1 MKHINQFKK
10 ILSHQDTYVYLI
22 SGVLS
27 LQLLDFAYGSI
38 GLMLFSTICLINAFL
53 HKTTFNKS
61 MIFPLVYF
69 LSAAISLLWSFD
81 NETVL
86 INFQKI
92 LPFFFIPFSFS
103 FIKPLNRKDIEK
115 ALKILSRIQALYIL
129 LLLMNAILKYSNNAD
144 VFFYHE
150 LSSLFDLNAIYLSS
164 FLLLSYVFLL
174 MRKTKSKLDYCILFL
189 LFITLI
195 LLSSKLIFAILILVS
210 LTKGLMHFKK
220 PISKL
225 IFITSTVFSVIII
238 LNNTKISERISQELN
253 SSFEEVLTLK
263 KFNNVYLW
271 TGSSIRLFQGRVFLE
286 MLQEDK
292 KYLFGYGFN
301 STQERI
307 TAKHIQFG
315 LYPGFYKYNFH
326 NQYLQTT
333 AELGFVGLFVLVA
346 MFISFFSRALNSISI
361 WPLMIGAIFLI
372 LFLTESYLVRQRGIV
387 YFLFYYCLII
397 KYAHQR

>member
-1 MKHINQFKK
+1 MY
-10 ILSHQDTYVYLI
+10 SI
-22 SGVLS
+22 SGALS

-38 GLMLFSTICLINAFL
+38 GLLLFSTICLTNAFL
-53 HKTTFNKS
+53 NKTTINKS
-61 MIFPLVYF
+61 MMLPLVYF
-69 LSAAISLLWSFD
+69 LSTTISLIWSFD
-81 NETVL
+81 NETAL
-86 INFQKI
+86 INFQKT

-103 FIKPLNRKDIEK
+103 FIQSLNRKDIEK

-129 LLLMNAILKYSNNAD
+129 LLLMNAILKYSTNADTD

-174 MRKTKSKLDYCILFL
+174 MGKTKSKLDYCILFL

-210 LTKGLMHFKK
+210 LAKGLMHFKK

-225 IFITSTVFSVIII
+225 IFITSTVFSVVIVF
-238 LNNTKISERISQELN
+238 NNAKISERISEELN
-253 SSFEEVLTLK
+253 SNFEEVLTLK

-271 TGSSIRLFQGRVFLE
+271 TGSSIRLFQGRVFLQ

-301 STQERI
+301 SSQERI
-307 TAKHIQFG
+307 TAKHIQYD

-333 AELGFVGLFVLVA
+333 AELGFVGLFMLVT
-346 MFISFFSRALNSISI
+346 MFYNFFSRAFNSNLL

>member
-115 ALKILSRIQALYIL
+115 AIMS
-129 LLLMNAILKYSNNAD
+129 
-144 VFFYHE
+144 
-150 LSSLFDLNAIYLSS
+150 
-164 FLLLSYVFLL
+164 
-174 MRKTKSKLDYCILFL
+174 
-189 LFITLI
+189 
-195 LLSSKLIFAILILVS
+195 
-210 LTKGLMHFKK
+210 
-220 PISKL
+220 
-225 IFITSTVFSVIII
+225 
-238 LNNTKISERISQELN
+238 
-253 SSFEEVLTLK
+253 
-263 KFNNVYLW
+263 
-271 TGSSIRLFQGRVFLE
+271 
-286 MLQEDK
+286 
-292 KYLFGYGFN
+292 
-301 STQERI
+301 
-307 TAKHIQFG
+307 
-315 LYPGFYKYNFH
+315 
-326 NQYLQTT
+326 
-333 AELGFVGLFVLVA
+333 
-346 MFISFFSRALNSISI
+346 
-361 WPLMIGAIFLI
+361 
-372 LFLTESYLVRQRGIV
+372 
-387 YFLFYYCLII
+387 
-397 KYAHQR
+397 